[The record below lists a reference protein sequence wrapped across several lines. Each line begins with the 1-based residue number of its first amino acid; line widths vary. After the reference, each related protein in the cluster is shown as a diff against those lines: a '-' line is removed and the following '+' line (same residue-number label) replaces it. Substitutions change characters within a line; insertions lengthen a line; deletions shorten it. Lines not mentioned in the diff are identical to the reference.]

1 MLSVSVYL
9 DIFKKSK
16 NLIMKKYI
24 YFIGIISLFLLNAC
38 TKSGSSSDPINEMIG
53 NSGTP
58 VTSAMAFTSANGY
71 TVTGNVRIYQKDGK
85 LILALE
91 NFRSS
96 NGPDLRVYL
105 SKEMQPVNFKE
116 LGRLKSV
123 QGNQLYDIPGTP
135 DFNEYKFAV
144 IHCQQFNRAFGF
156 ASIK

>member
-1 MLSVSVYL
+1 
-9 DIFKKSK
+9 
-16 NLIMKKYI
+16 MKKYI
-24 YFIGIISLFLLNAC
+24 YFISAILLFALSSC
-38 TKSGSSSDPINEMIG
+38 TKTGSSSEPINEMIG

-58 VTSAMAFTSANGY
+58 VTSAMTFTSSNGY

-105 SKEMQPVNFKE
+105 SKEMQPVNFIE

-123 QGNQLYDIPGTP
+123 QGNQLYDISGNP
-135 DFNEYKFAV
+135 DFNIYKFAI
-144 IHCQQFNRAFGF
+144 IHCQQFNRVFGF
-156 ASIK
+156 ATIK

>member
-1 MLSVSVYL
+1 
-9 DIFKKSK
+9 
-16 NLIMKKYI
+16 MKKYI
-24 YFIGIISLFLLNAC
+24 YFTGIVLLSLINGC
-38 TKSGSSSDPINEMIG
+38 TKSGSSSDPIDEMIG
-53 NSGTP
+53 NTGTP

-71 TVTGNVRIYQKDGK
+71 TVTGNVRVYQKDGK

-105 SKEMQPVNFKE
+105 SKEIQPVNFNE
-116 LGRLKSV
+116 LGRLKSI
-123 QGNQLYDIPGTP
+123 QGNQLYDIPGNP

-156 ASIK
+156 ATIK